1 MSILTSQLPNS
12 NLGLKNQTPPT
23 FGATPL
29 GIHGSATALHDTFST
44 NGTPTISF
52 NSSNSA
58 RPKLIPSQLDD
69 IKATLESPYTPGAGS
84 YLQNLPQ

>member
-23 FGATPL
+23 FGTTPL
-29 GIHGSATALHDTFST
+29 GLHGSATALHDTYST
-44 NGTPTISF
+44 NGTPTISW
-52 NSSNSA
+52 NSLNV
-58 RPKLIPSQLDD
+58 RGLNPRPSQLDD
-69 IKATLESPYTPGAGS
+69 LKSTYTPGAGS

>member
-23 FGATPL
+23 FGAVPA
-29 GIHGSATALHDTFST
+29 GALHDTYST
-44 NGTPTISF
+44 NGTPSISF

-58 RPKLIPSQLDD
+58 RPLLRPSQLDD
-69 IKATLESPYTPGAGS
+69 LKSLYTPGAGA